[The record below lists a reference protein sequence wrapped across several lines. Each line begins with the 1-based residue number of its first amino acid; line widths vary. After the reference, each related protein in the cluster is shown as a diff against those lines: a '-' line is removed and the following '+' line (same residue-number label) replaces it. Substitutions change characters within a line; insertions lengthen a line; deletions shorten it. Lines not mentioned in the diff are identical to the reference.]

1 MAHWLK
7 VTKGIVRVVSII
19 VGIAFLINSLNGI
32 ASSVSLLDGESI
44 TQREIQPGDFEVN
57 WDNQSVSV
65 GMNINNTGAYDLEG
79 IIVRIRF
86 LINYDGVN
94 YSILDV
100 KSTDINESIP
110 ETGQTIKSGEL
121 KAISLK
127 SSEETFDV
135 TDFVVAAAAGGAL
148 NATNWDLKALLEEE
162 NSPFLAFMLL
172 DFSVDYAFKQYE
184 FDLQMKFE
192 TDAILEGL

>member
-86 LINYDGVN
+86 LINYEGVN